1 MARKTTKKSTAKA
14 TRGVDR
20 PDPTQNPPILS
31 PLGLALQ
38 KLSQIKKDLAEV
50 ERLIKQ
56 ANRGKK

>member
-1 MARKTTKKSTAKA
+1 MARKVAKKSPAKS

-38 KLSQIKKDLAEV
+38 KLRQVKKDLADI